1 MGATQSIQKAMPE
14 IRRYF
19 RPDEFRFIE
28 NQVRTNPT
36 GLITKSISDLSRI
49 INNKN
54 NASSQDISKRE
65 LHVKIIKAL
74 LLKSAQ
80 PTATIALPRD
90 DIIKIKQAFG
100 EDTDFTKEV
109 LKEVGGAG
117 TNLSDAEIA
126 KQEAKVAEMCENLT
140 AKQLRE
146 HSICRFLESNKAVDS
161 RGQLPGY
168 SGMHPLGYSPYG
180 RGGKRRSKKSK
191 KSKKSRK
198 VKKTR
203 RHK

>member
-1 MGATQSIQKAMPE
+1 MGAAQSMQRAMPE

-36 GLITKSISDLSRI
+36 GLITKCITNLAII

-54 NASSQDISKRE
+54 NPNSQDIFKRE
-65 LHVKIIKAL
+65 LYVKIIKAL

-80 PTATIALPRD
+80 PGATIALPRD

-109 LKEVGGAG
+109 LKEVGGAE

-126 KQEAKVAEMCENLT
+126 ALETKVSAMCEKLT

-146 HSICRFLESNKAVDS
+146 HPICRYLESNKAVES
-161 RGQLPGY
+161 RGQPPGY
-168 SGMHPLGYSPYG
+168 SGMHPPGYSPYG

-191 KSKKSRK
+191 KSKRSRK